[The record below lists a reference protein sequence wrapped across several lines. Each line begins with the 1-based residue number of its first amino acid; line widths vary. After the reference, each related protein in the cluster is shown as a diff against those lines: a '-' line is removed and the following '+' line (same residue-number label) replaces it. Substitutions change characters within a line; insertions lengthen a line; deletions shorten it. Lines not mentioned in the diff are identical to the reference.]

1 MSLTSPTGKP
11 PITVLLVDDSAV
23 ALALL
28 ARVLA
33 TSPEIKVVGTA
44 RSGREALE
52 MIPRLQPAVVCT
64 DLHMPDIDGL
74 ELTRQVV
81 SLYPRPVLVISSAAR
96 EDGRNN
102 VFRLLEAGALDVLP
116 KPAGSSPEDYDRMAR
131 ELISK
136 IKILAGVYVFR
147 RRAVDAT
154 APLQEPPGAVLAAAS
169 SRPQI
174 VVVGASTGGP
184 QALRCIFSNL
194 PGDFPLP
201 VICVQHITSGFLPGL
216 IDWLRNQSPLNIRIA
231 VAGELPKAGTIYL
244 PPEDRHLEI
253 GSDGRFVATTR
264 DSINGHRPSVTVSM
278 TSAVGY
284 FGGGVVGVL
293 LSGMGRDGADG
304 MLAIARAGGVTI
316 AQDERSSTVFGM
328 PKQAIELGA
337 ARYILNPEEIA
348 RQLLQIVR
356 DAARDESQST

>member
-1 MSLTSPTGKP
+1 MSLTSTTGKP

-64 DLHMPDIDGL
+64 DLHMPDVDGL
-74 ELTRQVV
+74 ELTRQIV

-96 EDGRNN
+96 DEGRHN

-116 KPAGSSPEDYDRMAR
+116 KPVGSSPEDYDRMAR

-147 RRAVDAT
+147 RRAIDAPEPLPP
-154 APLQEPPGAVLAAAS
+154 APRLAVAAAS
-169 SRPQI
+169 ARPRI

-201 VICVQHITSGFLPGL
+201 VICVQHITCGFLPGL
-216 IDWLRNQSPLNIRIA
+216 IDWLQTQSPLSIRVA
-231 VAGELPKAGTIYL
+231 VSGELPKAGTIYL
-244 PPEDRHLEI
+244 PPEDHHLEI
-253 GSDGRFVATTR
+253 GADGRFVATTR
-264 DSINGHRPSVTVSM
+264 DLNNGHRPSVTVSM
-278 TSAVGY
+278 TSAVRC
-284 FGGGVVGVL
+284 FGSGVVGVL

-304 MLAIARAGGVTI
+304 MLAIANAGGVTI

-348 RQLLQIVR
+348 RQLLRIVR
-356 DAARDESQST
+356 EAPQDESQLT